1 MRGQEKHTKDAEIL
15 FETRNFGTI
24 SLIHSINIWE
34 IAVLHGAGL
43 YIVELNGIKVVR
55 K

>member
-15 FETRNFGTI
+15 FETI